1 MAPEDLFR
9 RISSLM
15 EHTGIAY
22 MLTGSF
28 ASSVYGMNRSSADI
42 DFVIAADEAAI
53 RRILNQLPEKDF
65 YSELNQ
71 ALEACQRNS
80 MFNVIDHVTGLKI
93 DFIFLKSRNFSQEEF
108 RRRKQAIV
116 WGAPLYIATPEDIVS
131 PSLSGQNSVNHRGKS
146 KMQQGSSKFVRTNST
161 FLTSKS
167 GSPNSD
173 SLLSGFAPARQPTSN
188 KNPTT
193 RYTYRFIHPFRR
205 DPMASSAV
213 SYAREHQQKFLG
225 ELKDLL
231 RIPSVSTAPEH
242 KEDVRRAAMFVADEM
257 RRIGLENVD
266 VIPTKNHPLVYGD
279 WLHARGKPTV
289 LCYAHYDVQPPDPLN
304 EWLTPPF
311 EPTERNQNI
320 YARGA
325 VDDKGQL
332 WMEIKAVEALMRG
345 NNGKLPINV
354 KFIIEGEE
362 EVGGES
368 IAAYVRAQKAKLK
381 ADFALVCDTEL
392 FAPNLPT
399 LCVGLRGLVYTE
411 IEAVGAKT
419 DLHSGMY
426 GGAAPNPF
434 FALIEIISKLKDSK
448 GKILIPGFYKGM
460 KAPSKDELKTWK
472 RLPFNEEHYRKTEV
486 GSKVL
491 TGEPGYSVLY
501 RTWARPTLE
510 VHGMPGGFTA
520 PGAKTV
526 IPARAFAK
534 VSMRL
539 VPNQDP
545 DDVLKKYTKF
555 VRKLTP
561 KGIETNIKV
570 FSKGPACVVGT
581 NNRFIKAATEALRD
595 VFKKDTVFIR
605 SGGSIPIVTD
615 FQDVLKIPSVMMGFG
630 LPDDNLHA
638 PNEKFHIPN
647 FYRGIESIIR
657 FFEKLE
663 G

>member
-1 MAPEDLFR
+1 
-9 RISSLM
+9 
-15 EHTGIAY
+15 
-22 MLTGSF
+22 
-28 ASSVYGMNRSSADI
+28 
-42 DFVIAADEAAI
+42 
-53 RRILNQLPEKDF
+53 
-65 YSELNQ
+65 
-71 ALEACQRNS
+71 
-80 MFNVIDHVTGLKI
+80 
-93 DFIFLKSRNFSQEEF
+93 
-108 RRRKQAIV
+108 
-116 WGAPLYIATPEDIVS
+116 
-131 PSLSGQNSVNHRGKS
+131 
-146 KMQQGSSKFVRTNST
+146 
-161 FLTSKS
+161 
-167 GSPNSD
+167 
-173 SLLSGFAPARQPTSN
+173 
-188 KNPTT
+188 
-193 RYTYRFIHPFRR
+193 
-205 DPMASSAV
+205 MASAV
-213 SYAREHQQKFLG
+213 NFAKENQQRFLG

-242 KEDVRRAAMFVADEM
+242 KEDVRRAAIFVADEL
-257 RRIGLENVD
+257 RRIGMENVE
-266 VIPTKNHPLVYGD
+266 VIPTANHPLVYAD
-279 WLHARGKPTV
+279 WLHAPGKPTV
-289 LCYAHYDVQPPDPLN
+289 LCYAHFDVQPPDPLD
-304 EWLTPPF
+304 EWVTPPF

-332 WMEIKAVEALMRG
+332 WMEVKAVEALMRA
-345 NNGKLPINV
+345 NSGKLPVNL

-368 IAAYVRAQKAKLK
+368 IAAYVRAQKARLK
-381 ADFALVCDTEL
+381 ADVALVCDTEL
-392 FAPNLPT
+392 FAPDLPT

-411 IEAVGAKT
+411 IEAQGAMV

-426 GGAAPNPF
+426 GGAAPNPV
-434 FALIEIISKLKDSK
+434 FALIEMISRMKDAK
-448 GKILIPGFYKGM
+448 GRVLVPGFYKNV
-460 KAPSKDELKTWK
+460 KAPDKEELKTWK

-510 VHGMPGGFTA
+510 VHGIRGGFTA
-520 PGAKTV
+520 SGAKTV
-526 IPARAFAK
+526 IPARACAK

-545 DDVLKKYTKF
+545 DDILERYIKF
-555 VRKLTP
+555 VKKLTP
-561 KGIETNIKV
+561 PGIVTKV
-570 FSKGPACVVGT
+570 NVLSKGPGIVVGT
-581 NNRFIKAATEALRD
+581 DNRFVKAATEAMHE

-657 FFEKLE
+657 FFEKL
-663 G
+663 GS